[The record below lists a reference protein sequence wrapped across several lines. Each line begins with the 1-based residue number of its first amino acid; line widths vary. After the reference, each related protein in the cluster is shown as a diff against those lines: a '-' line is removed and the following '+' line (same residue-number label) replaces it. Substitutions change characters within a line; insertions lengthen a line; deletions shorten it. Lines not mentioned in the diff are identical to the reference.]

1 MKKLSQVV
9 LHENVYTFL
18 FYCLRLS
25 CSRPSHSLRHPL
37 WDSAAADSPFG
48 KELNSS
54 SQENARFWGHCTL
67 GYNFHFILRHP
78 SLGLNNSSLTLW
90 QRTQP
95 FPSGRCLFFRALY
108 LGIQISLYPASSH
121 SGTQWQLTY
130 LPVKS
135 SSLPLWTNYVSQG
148 LSHIILTGLFSVWCS
163 PILLIK
169 SIYAFILWSIL

>member
-1 MKKLSQVV
+1 MFVLSFSIVFVYLAVV
-9 LHENVYTFL
+9 LPIPCVI
-18 FYCLRLS
+18 
-25 CSRPSHSLRHPL
+25 PL
-37 WDSAAADSPFG
+37 WHSAAADSPFG